1 MIKHT
6 RRVHAQIFIP
16 VLSVLMCLLPL
27 LSCSIIGKGSST
39 PETEGPLWGLT
50 NPKRSFDAFLIP
62 DSLDYDL
69 EDTLSLQLRATN
81 DAHIIIFNW
90 NATGELRVLLPS
102 THQAESTIKAG
113 ITYTFPEADADFN
126 IPLSGPVGT
135 ERFKVIA
142 LRNPDDI
149 TAVTDLFPKENV
161 SFQQV
166 SGTQQMEIEKK
177 IAKHLQDIDTKD
189 WTEDSQSVEVHA
201 STSST
206 EQPLTVQPVI
216 PEVFFQ
222 PLSSE
227 KDIIIDAGALGR
239 YRFSG
244 TTERPDVPPHIVR
257 QELVDLLNELQRT
270 LKQPMQ
276 ITSGYR
282 SRQHQIYL
290 WATWLSEHPE
300 HIATLN
306 QQSHPTWEA
315 WVQASQTLP
324 GCPSLQSKH
333 QTGEAVD
340 FYWET
345 LDAASDAQRIAQI
358 REAGGTRDYTD
369 EERQRFSIPDD
380 DNALFAVTAQPAGA
394 AGRTTFHV
402 VYQPS
407 KMPAMP
413 NIDRIGTLLKPP
425 EPPPETEDLLTLTNP
440 ESSFSVSLKTDTPT
454 YTVGDLLE
462 MEVRSTED
470 AYITILNWDPA
481 GTLSILFPNA
491 YDQKNRLRASR
502 AYAIP
507 DKDSDFEFY
516 LQHPGVERLKVIAV
530 FSSDGRDLTNLFKT
544 ELNAE
549 SQPFWYSEDSNIS
562 QKAEKLIIDYL
573 DRIDPEAWAEDNL
586 AIGVRETDDTPQRPN
601 VIPSDYKLGDIVYI
615 KDGKN
620 RYFGEVTAEVTEDA
634 EEVAVDIFNED
645 IRKKLGDTVPAELVI
660 GRRAEPPSGWGIQKV
675 MLSFYR
681 DGKWTFTTDVVV
693 FEDHYLLP
701 TRIEGEL
708 VRGSRKVGLG
718 EVRIPIPVTFP
729 STD

>member
-1 MIKHT
+1 MTKHT
-6 RRVHAQIFIP
+6 LRTHAQIFVP

-27 LSCSIIGKGSST
+27 LSCSIIGRESST
-39 PETEGPLWGLT
+39 SETEGPLWGLT
-50 NPKRSFDAFLIP
+50 NPKRSFNAFLIP

-90 NATGELRVLLPS
+90 NANGELRVLLPS

-113 ITYTFPEADADFN
+113 TTYTFPQADADFN

-149 TAVTDLFPKENV
+149 TAVTDLFPKENAI
-161 SFQQV
+161 FQQV

-177 IAKHLQDIDTKD
+177 IAKHLQGIDAKD

-201 STSST
+201 STLST
-206 EQPLTVQPVI
+206 DPPSALQPVI

-222 PLSSE
+222 PPSSE
-227 KDIIIDAGALGR
+227 KDVIIDAGPLGR

-244 TTERPDVPPHIVR
+244 TTEMPDVPLHIVR

-270 LKQPMQ
+270 LKQPIQ
-276 ITSGYR
+276 ITAGYR

-290 WATWLSEHPE
+290 WAMWLSEHPE

-315 WVQASQTLP
+315 WVEASQTLQ

-345 LDAASDAQRIAQI
+345 LNADSDAQRIAQI

-380 DNALFAVTAQPAGA
+380 DNALFAVTAQPAGT
-394 AGRTTFHV
+394 AGRTTFQV

-413 NIDRIGTLLKPP
+413 NIDRIGTLLKPS

-440 ESSFSVSLKTDTPT
+440 ESSFTVSLKTDSPT

-462 MEVRSTED
+462 LEIQSTED
-470 AYITILNWDPA
+470 AYITVLNENSA

-491 YDQKNRLRASR
+491 YDRRNRLRAGR

-516 LQHPGVERLKVIAV
+516 LDRPGVERLKVIA
-530 FSSDGRDLTNLFKT
+530 FSSRRYSEGFTRLFKT

-549 SQPFWYSEDSNIS
+549 SQPFWYWEGSNI
-562 QKAEKLIIDYL
+562 QKTEKLIIDYL
-573 DRIDPEAWAEDNL
+573 HQIDPAEWAEDNL
-586 AIGVRETDDTPQRPN
+586 AIGVRETDDTQQQPN
-601 VIPSDYKLGDIVYI
+601 VIPPDYKLGDIVYI

-620 RYFGEVTAEVTEDA
+620 RYFGEVTAEVAEDA

-645 IRKKLGDTVPAELVI
+645 IRKKLGDTVSAELVI
-660 GRRAEPPSGWGIQKV
+660 GRRAEPPSGWGIHKV

-701 TRIEGEL
+701 ARIDGEP
-708 VRGSRKVGLG
+708 VQGSRKVGLG